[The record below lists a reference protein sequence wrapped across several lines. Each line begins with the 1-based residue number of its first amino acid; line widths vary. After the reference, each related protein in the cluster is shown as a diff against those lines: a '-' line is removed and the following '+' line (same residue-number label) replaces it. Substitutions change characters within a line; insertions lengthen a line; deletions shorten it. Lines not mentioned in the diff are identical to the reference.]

1 MAVTLQ
7 HKRSESAGAA
17 PGTSDLARGEIGIN
31 LADLRMYTKD
41 HTDAIKVIGGESV
54 TGDLSFTKGD
64 GTAQSLSVTGFKLNF
79 TKADGNLVNF
89 NLFQPIMMFSLLE
102 GNYVSGKIYNSH
114 THDINL
120 SENITVSGSAS
131 VTGSVS
137 VTGNASNRI
146 TFDNDQQSLTL
157 TGSVTSTGTI
167 TSSDS
172 TITTGQ
178 QA

>member
-1 MAVTLQ
+1 MTVAIQ
-7 HKRSESAGAA
+7 HKRNQNQGVSPSA
-17 PGTSDLARGEIGIN
+17 SDIAQGEIAIN
-31 LADLRMYTKD
+31 LADLRLFTKD
-41 HTDAIKVIGGESV
+41 HTNAIKQIGGENV
-54 TGDLSFTKGD
+54 TGDLSFTEGD

-120 SENITVSGSAS
+120 SENIS

-157 TGSVTSTGTI
+157 TGSVTSTGTV

-172 TITTGQ
+172 TITTTQ
-178 QA
+178 LA

>member
-1 MAVTLQ
+1 MAVALQ
-7 HKRSESAGAA
+7 HKRNQNQGVSPSA
-17 PGTSDLARGEIGIN
+17 SDIAQGEIAIN
-31 LADLRMYTKD
+31 LADLRLFTKD
-41 HTDAIKVIGGESV
+41 HTNAIKQIGGENV

-64 GTAQSLSVTGFKLNF
+64 GTAQTLSVTGFKLNF
-79 TKADGNLVNF
+79 TKSDGTLTNF
-89 NLFQPIMMFSLLE
+89 NLFQPIMMFSLLQ
-102 GNYVSGKIYNSH
+102 GNYVSGSIYNSH

-120 SENITVSGSAS
+120 SENIS

>member
-41 HTDAIKVIGGESV
+41 HTDAIKIIGGESV
-54 TGDLSFTKGD
+54 TGDLAFTKGD

-79 TKADGNLVNF
+79 TKADGTLTNF
-89 NLFQPIMMFSLLE
+89 NLFQPIMMFSLLQ
-102 GNYVSGKIYNSH
+102 GNYVSSSIYNTH

-120 SENITVSGSAS
+120 SENLS

-157 TGSVTSTGTI
+157 TGSVTSTGTV
-167 TSSDS
+167 TRSDS

>member
-64 GTAQSLSVTGFKLNF
+64 GTAQTLSVTGFKLNF
-79 TKADGNLVNF
+79 TKSDGTLTNF
-89 NLFQPIMMFSLLE
+89 NLFQPIMMFSLLQ
-102 GNYVSGKIYNSH
+102 GNYVSGSIYNSH

-120 SENITVSGSAS
+120 SENLS

>member
-1 MAVTLQ
+1 MAVALQ
-7 HKRSESAGAA
+7 HKRNQNQGVSPSA
-17 PGTSDLARGEIGIN
+17 SDIAQGEIAIN
-31 LADLRMYTKD
+31 LADLRLFTKD
-41 HTDAIKVIGGESV
+41 HTNAIKQIGGENV
-54 TGDLSFTKGD
+54 TGELSFTKGD
-64 GTAQSLSVTGFKLNF
+64 GTAQTLSVTGFKLNF
-79 TKADGNLVNF
+79 TKSDGTLTNF
-89 NLFQPIMMFSLLE
+89 NLFQPIMMFSLLQ
-102 GNYVSGKIYNSH
+102 GNYVSGSIYNSH

-120 SENITVSGSAS
+120 SENIS